1 MACPT
6 AHKGGELELGPLQC
20 SPRPLQ
26 CARVSR
32 SKGHICL
39 SLCPGRVTCSLRVT
53 FPHLLPSSH
62 RPAEPVSFPSSARGT
77 GTPTPTLHSKLQ
89 EGSRAASR
97 LEDLAPPA
105 PRAAGAGPLP
115 PAGVGWGVELPTP
128 PGLLPQS
135 SAGTSSWVLGLSLHS
150 SSPYL
155 RSTTA
160 LEYPALRKALKSSE
174 QTTALEGGPAG
185 QKQGRPHPERPGAW

>member
-128 PGLLPQS
+128 PRAASPELCGHFQLGPWLVPAFILPLSQKHNSLGISCSPQS
-135 SAGTSSWVLGLSLHS
+135 AEVIRTND
-150 SSPYL
+150 SP
-155 RSTTA
+155 
-160 LEYPALRKALKSSE
+160 
-174 QTTALEGGPAG
+174 
-185 QKQGRPHPERPGAW
+185 